1 LPNRG
6 KLHRHAALFAVL
18 CWLTTGCLGVAGG
31 YTRGFGSSSMPDGA
45 SIDVHLG
52 YLNPSDRIGGTVA
65 TRIKLLGKDGYQVA
79 ITPAV
84 VGAYP
89 LAGRESKL
97 FGYAIAGINVA
108 QFERHSYGMFGP
120 VGGLGLLWIPMTLV
134 HRSSRRIGGV
144 QPPLFP

>member
-1 LPNRG
+1 
-6 KLHRHAALFAVL
+6 
-18 CWLTTGCLGVAGG
+18 
-31 YTRGFGSSSMPDGA
+31 MPDGA

-134 HRSSRRIGGV
+134 IVHLGASVEYSHHFSRENGAFFTAQAGITLPTILIFGSLGRIR
-144 QPPLFP
+144 